1 MVLHEALLSIIVYK
15 PIITFTIAMETS
27 AYALEHD
34 QEKDK
39 QTMGRDRT
47 APEKSKAGVRFGTL
61 LAFPF
66 REGGEQASET
76 GSATY
81 ARHAHRAARCLQGAS
96 GRSERRHHPG
106 RV

>member
-15 PIITFTIAMETS
+15 PFITFTIAMETS

-66 REGGEQASET
+66 REGGEQAGEV
-76 GSATY
+76 AQD
-81 ARHAHRAARCLQGAS
+81 APRHVRSSVAWND
-96 GRSERRHHPG
+96 GRPWDNCR
-106 RV
+106 